1 MAASRASAPGQ
12 SPSSRLVRV
21 PPVVV
26 DANVLRNDALR
37 SSRQPTPTILVNAAR
52 MGWVRLFCAEHVV
65 DEVLR
70 HGEEW
75 ASQAGLSA
83 DAGLEVFAATYRPL
97 LAVVEVDDSIALTKA
112 ERARLDAL
120 DHGQPNEC
128 DPDDVPTALLAVHL
142 GAVMLSQDKKVL
154 RAVYGLD
161 VDVDAYRSW
170 VGLLSSAGASG
181 LMEECLNVALTLA
194 AVSGELGLT
203 FARFLWK
210 TAPALVA
217 IGAGALA
224 IAGLDMS
231 TEARTKIRR
240 SVGSALGH
248 AADFA
253 IYYQSEKEIF
263 DAVAAATPPWD
274 ELASCNPTD
283 DVLARA
289 CIRTIAR
296 APTGALSA
304 ASVAE
309 KLPSLPGAQSK
320 DPVRRVLRSRYSF
333 RPAGAGHWTVGAVGT
348 SPHRDV
354 IDAGGRTTSP
364 TWQRGEA
371 ASRAEP
377 NVTPDRR
384 AADWPAHG

>member
-12 SPSSRLVRV
+12 SPPSLLARV

-26 DANVLRNDALR
+26 DANVLRNDVLR
-37 SSRQPTPTILVNAAR
+37 SYRQPTPTILVNAAR

-65 DEVLR
+65 DEVRR

-75 ASQAGLSA
+75 ASQAGLPA
-83 DAGLEVFAATYRPL
+83 DAVLEVFGAMYLPL
-97 LAVVEVDDSIALTKA
+97 LAVVEVDDSIAVTTA

-120 DHGQPNEC
+120 DHGRPNEC

-142 GAVMLSQDKKVL
+142 GAVLLSQDKKVL
-154 RAVYGLD
+154 RAVYGHD
-161 VDVDAYRSW
+161 VDVDAYRGW
-170 VGLLSSAGASG
+170 VGLMSSAGASG
-181 LMEECLNVALTLA
+181 LMEECLIIALTLA

-210 TAPALVA
+210 SAPAFVA

-231 TEARTKIRR
+231 PEARTKIRR
-240 SVGSALGH
+240 SVGDALGH
-248 AADFA
+248 VADFA

-263 DAVAAATPPWD
+263 DAVAAATPPWG

-296 APTGALSA
+296 APTGARSA
-304 ASVAE
+304 ASVAD

-348 SPHRDV
+348 STLRDM
-354 IDAGGRTTSP
+354 IDAGGP
-364 TWQRGEA
+364 TPCGPMQGGDA
-371 ASRAEP
+371 TGRAEP
-377 NVTPDRR
+377 NLAPGRS
-384 AADWPAHG
+384 AADGPAHG